1 MNQYPVNGE
10 GSNASH
16 KSSPVATMKS
26 LSALLREVRLLLAGF
41 PMLAYA
47 FISLWEHFGH

>member
-1 MNQYPVNGE
+1 MHQHLTNGE
-10 GSNASH
+10 RSSASH
-16 KSSPVATMKS
+16 KSSPAATMKS
-26 LSALLREVRLLLAGF
+26 LSALLREARLLLAAF